1 MFFAFRVFLSRDYP
15 KQSHFFFFFQN
26 CLPGVQVDMEQHE
39 MSPIPNKGAT
49 LVVNEAATGSG
60 ENGTYSQSRSQ
71 QSEAAVDQTQVKVR
85 MSLVPVAR

>member
-1 MFFAFRVFLSRDYP
+1 
-15 KQSHFFFFFQN
+15 
-26 CLPGVQVDMEQHE
+26 

-85 MSLVPVAR
+85 ISLVPVARRRH